1 MLSKQ
6 ISVILRSLMALTSS
20 LSYFSEFVSN
30 HKEQVSL
37 NNKKEFPN
45 SPTKSE
51 TSSHFLRNLL
61 LFFFFCFFTFIN

>member
-1 MLSKQ
+1 
-6 ISVILRSLMALTSS
+6 MALTSS

-37 NNKKEFPN
+37 YIEKEFPN

-51 TSSHFLRNLL
+51 TSSHMAKNLL
-61 LFFFFCFFTFIN
+61 ALSFFSSPCFSSQI